1 MDDLS
6 LRCDC
11 SDLYIF
17 TARSPMLPL
26 ALCTRGD
33 LCKTHLMKTGS
44 TQFHQS
50 LREAPRLR
58 KMLLCGQA

>member
-17 TARSPMLPL
+17 TARSPMLSL
-26 ALCTRGD
+26 ALCSRGVV
-33 LCKTHLMKTGS
+33 CKTHLMKTGS
-44 TQFHQS
+44 TARSINSTTLYEKLPDFE
-50 LREAPRLR
+50 R
-58 KMLLCGQA
+58 C